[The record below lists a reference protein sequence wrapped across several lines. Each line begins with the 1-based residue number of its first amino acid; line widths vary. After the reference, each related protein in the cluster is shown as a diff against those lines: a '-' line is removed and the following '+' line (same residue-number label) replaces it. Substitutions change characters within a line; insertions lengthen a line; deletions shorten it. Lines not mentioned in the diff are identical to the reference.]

1 MPRYHVTVEGRDY
14 DIELEYQS
22 ERYQVRVDGAL
33 FDLEAHSLGESR
45 FLLLVN
51 KESHEVDVR
60 TVSGNGEKIVFM
72 RGMEIPVTVEDYHLA
87 QIRKRAATAV
97 GPSTERFVRAPMPGL
112 VVAIKVKPGDEI
124 TKGQPLVVIEA
135 MKMENI
141 IKAKADGVV
150 KAILVGQGK
159 SVEKSDILLELV

>member
-1 MPRYHVTVEGRDY
+1 MPRYHVTVEGRDF

-22 ERYQVRVDGAL
+22 ERYRVKVDGKE
-33 FDLEAHSLGESR
+33 FDIEAHSLGESR

-60 TVSGNGEKIVFM
+60 TISGDGEKIVFM

-97 GPSTERFVRAPMPGL
+97 GPSAERYVRAPMPGM
-112 VVAIKVKPGDEI
+112 VVTIKVAPGDKI
-124 TKGQPLVVIEA
+124 VKGQPLVVIEA

-141 IKAKADGVV
+141 IKAKADATV
-150 KAILVGQGK
+150 KTIIADQGK
-159 SVEKSDILLELV
+159 SVEKGDTLLELS